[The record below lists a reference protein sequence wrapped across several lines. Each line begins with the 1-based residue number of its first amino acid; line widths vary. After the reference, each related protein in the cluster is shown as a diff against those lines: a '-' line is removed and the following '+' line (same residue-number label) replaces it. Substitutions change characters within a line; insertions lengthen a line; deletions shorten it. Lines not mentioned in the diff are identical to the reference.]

1 MLRVLG
7 VHGIGTH
14 RYHRRA
20 GSPEDAAIAVATDWF
35 RHLGTAMPANSSVD
49 LRVAYYAHLLHP
61 ESGHPVDEDPAML
74 APAEQQL
81 LADWIAL
88 LQPELTEVPHDQRAL
103 EAGDWLARA
112 FGPATRL
119 FALTF
124 CRELHAYLAA
134 EDARAAARQAVADAI
149 ADLKPDVVVA
159 HSLGSVVAY
168 ETLWAHQDRDINL
181 LVTLGS
187 PLAMPGVVLD
197 RLQPHAEG
205 RGRPPRVRRWVNLAD
220 VGDILAVPPTGLG
233 RQFDGVDQDIPISA
247 GIWEFQ
253 TPGAYLRSADV
264 ASVIFDAGRLT

>member
-14 RYHRRA
+14 RYHRRTS
-20 GSPEDAAIAVATDWF
+20 SPEQAAIAVATDWF

-74 APAEQQL
+74 EPPEQQL

-88 LQPELTEVPHDQRAL
+88 LQPELTESPRDERAQL
-103 EAGDWLARA
+103 AGQWLARA
-112 FGPATRL
+112 FGPAARL

-124 CRELHAYLAA
+124 CRELHAYLAG
-134 EDARAAARQAVADAI
+134 EQARSAARQAVADAI
-149 ADLKPDVVVA
+149 AELEPDVVVA

-168 ETLWAHQDRDINL
+168 ESLWAHQDRDIEL

-197 RLQPHAEG
+197 RLHADG
-205 RGRPPRVRRWVNLAD
+205 HHRPPRVRRWVNLAD
-220 VGDILAVPPTGLG
+220 VADIVAVPPAGVV
-233 RQFDGVDQDIPISA
+233 RQFAGVDQDIPITA
-247 GIWEFQ
+247 GMWEFQ

-264 ASVIFDAGRLT
+264 AGVIFGARRRLI